1 MERNNEHF
9 LEFAWQPWQL
19 IGGFNFRFLWFDQVS
34 STSFSCRIGILLY
47 ESLLPFEWW
56 ILFFWTEGTLNFAA
70 VCSDTLCFIARMTW
84 NWKRFETSHL
94 FKGKTHF
101 KHILFSSLFHT
112 FFTLNVI
119 KTPKIDKFKDS
130 FKLIV

>member
-9 LEFAWQPWQL
+9 LEFAWQL

-47 ESLLPFEWW
+47 ESLLPSEWW

-94 FKGKTHF
+94 FKGKAHF

>member
-34 STSFSCRIGILLY
+34 STSFSSRIGILLY